1 MIELQR
7 IIETKRELLSRESHS
22 LDSINYSESMAE
34 DQKDRYIQYLAE
46 QNQDLRLTE
55 KAIQVVLEDF
65 MVKQKVLEDQLASF
79 QSKQAEKMPAL
90 KSQQSGLIGLLSGE
104 RKLRQSAGLVSDKI
118 ILATSRC

>member
-22 LDSINYSESMAE
+22 LDSINYSEGMAE

-90 KSQQSGLIGLLSGE
+90 KSQQSGLIG
-104 RKLRQSAGLVSDKI
+104 
-118 ILATSRC
+118 

>member
-55 KAIQVVLEDF
+55 KAIQLVLEDF

-79 QSKQAEKMPAL
+79 QSKQAEEMPAL